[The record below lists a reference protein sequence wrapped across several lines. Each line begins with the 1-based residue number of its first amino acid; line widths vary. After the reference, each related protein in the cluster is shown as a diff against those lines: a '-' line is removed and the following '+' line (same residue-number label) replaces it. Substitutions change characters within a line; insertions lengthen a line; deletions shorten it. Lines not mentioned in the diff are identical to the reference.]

1 MKRWRRIAGFVV
13 LLGLVSLTAHCTA
26 KKTYFDKKADLV
38 DKIAT
43 SEQRLAD
50 ARAENRRR
58 SKLDEELQGIIDRT
72 LGSDLETV
80 DHQLRTRL
88 NRIGEELGIVGLT
101 VGTGQARKL
110 QSPARHE
117 FSRRKYPQLREE
129 IDFVELEGWIS
140 GEATFENALRLV
152 HRIDAEPW
160 LKHLDQ
166 VRLQPKDNGD
176 RFGVTVRLTTLFLP
190 KRSPSEPVWAA
201 YDASAFDPYLVLTRT
216 NLFRVPPKP
225 EPASPQPSPT
235 AIAAAGPQDQWMLT
249 GVASGPQGLEVWLLN
264 PQTGES
270 RRLAVGETLRDL
282 VLVGAVGETAE
293 FRHDQQ
299 RFTVRVGQRLSQ
311 NSPPKP

>member
-1 MKRWRRIAGFVV
+1 MNGWRRIVLFVGV
-13 LLGLVSLTAHCTA
+13 LAVLGWLGYLAAQSL
-26 KKTYFDKKADLV
+26 YFEDKADHLS
-38 DKIAT
+38 KIG
-43 SEQRLAD
+43 SYRSFLKD
-50 ARAENRRR
+50 AKAESRRR
-58 SKLDEELQGIIDRT
+58 RELDADFQKIVNRT
-72 LGSDLETV
+72 LGADLETV

-88 NRIGEELGIVGLT
+88 NRIGEELGISGLT

-110 QSPARHE
+110 QSPARNE
-117 FSRRKYPQLREE
+117 FGRRTQRALRDE

-140 GEATFENALRLV
+140 GEATFEAALRLI

-190 KRSPSEPVWAA
+190 KQVPTKPVLAA
-201 YDASAFDPYLVLTRT
+201 YDASAFDPYLALTRS
-216 NLFRVPPKP
+216 NLFRVPPQGETSGP
-225 EPASPQPSPT
+225 PTPT
-235 AIAAAGPQDQWMLT
+235 AVAATSQDQWVLT

-293 FRHDQQ
+293 FRRDQQ
-299 RFTVRVGQRLSQ
+299 RFTVSVGQRLSQ
-311 NSPPKP
+311 RSPLKP

>member
-1 MKRWRRIAGFVV
+1 MNDWRRIAGFVV
-13 LLGLVSLTAHCTA
+13 LLGVVGTVLLITANNLYFKPKAELV
-26 KKTYFDKKADLV
+26 KD
-38 DKIAT
+38 IAT
-43 SEQRLAD
+43 RESFLAE
-50 ARAENRRR
+50 AKAENRGR
-58 SKLDEELQGIIDRT
+58 SQLDDDLQGIINRT
-72 LGSDLETV
+72 LGEDLETV

-88 NRIGEELGIVGLT
+88 NRIGEELGIAGLT

-110 QSPARHE
+110 QSPARNE
-117 FSRRKYPQLREE
+117 FSRRRHPDLRNE

-190 KRSPSEPVWAA
+190 KHVPSEPMLAA
-201 YDASAFDPYLVLTRT
+201 YDASAFDPYLALTRS
-216 NLFRVPPKP
+216 NLFRVPPQGQTSGP
-225 EPASPQPSPT
+225 PTPS
-235 AIAAAGPQDQWMLT
+235 AVAAASQDQWTLT

-293 FRHDQQ
+293 FRRDQQ
-299 RFTVRVGQRLSQ
+299 RFTVSVGQRLSQ
-311 NSPPKP
+311 RSPLKP

>member
-1 MKRWRRIAGFVV
+1 MNLWQRIVWFIVSLALISTV
-13 LLGLVSLTAHCTA
+13 LVIIAKNTYVDKKVELVSKLT
-26 KKTYFDKKADLV
+26 K
-38 DKIAT
+38 
-43 SEQRLAD
+43 SEQNLAG
-50 ARAENRRR
+50 AKAENRRR
-58 SKLDEELQGIIDRT
+58 SQLDDDLQGIINRT
-72 LGSDLETV
+72 LGEDLETV

-88 NRIGEELGIVGLT
+88 NRIGEELGIAGLT

-110 QSPARHE
+110 QSPARNE
-117 FSRRKYPQLREE
+117 FSRRRHPELRNE

-140 GEATFENALRLV
+140 GEATFESALRLV

-190 KRSPSEPVWAA
+190 DQAPSAVVWAA
-201 YDASAFDPYLVLTRT
+201 YDGSTFERYLALAQG
-216 NLFRVPPKP
+216 NIFRVPPQT
-225 EPASPQPSPT
+225 EPAQATLAVAATPGQP
-235 AIAAAGPQDQWMLT
+235 QWMLT
-249 GVASGPQGLEVWLLN
+249 GVASGPSGLEVWLLN

-293 FRHDQQ
+293 FRRDQQ
-299 RFTVRVGQRLSQ
+299 RFTVSIGQPLSQ
-311 NSPPKP
+311 PSPLKP

>member
-13 LLGLVSLTAHCTA
+13 LLAVVSLGLFRIA
-26 KKTYFDKKADLV
+26 KRTYFNPKAKHV
-38 DKIAT
+38 SEIAT
-43 SEQRLAD
+43 RERFLAD
-50 ARAENRRR
+50 AEAENRRR
-58 SKLDEELQGIIDRT
+58 RQLDDDLQEIINRT
-72 LGSDLETV
+72 LGADLETV

-88 NRIGEELGIVGLT
+88 NRIGEELGISGLS

-110 QSPARHE
+110 QSPARNE
-117 FSRRKYPQLREE
+117 FGRRTQRALRDE

-140 GEATFENALRLV
+140 GEATFEAALRLV

-160 LKHLDQ
+160 LKHVDQ

-190 KRSPSEPVWAA
+190 KHVPSEPMLAA
-201 YDASAFDPYLVLTRT
+201 YDASAFDPYLALTRS
-216 NLFRVPPKP
+216 NLFRVPPQGQTSGP
-225 EPASPQPSPT
+225 PT
-235 AIAAAGPQDQWMLT
+235 PVAVAGTLQDQWTLT

-293 FRHDQQ
+293 FRRDQQ
-299 RFTVRVGQRLSQ
+299 RFTVSVGQRLSQ
-311 NSPPKP
+311 RSPLKP

>member
-1 MKRWRRIAGFVV
+1 MNDWRRIAGFVV
-13 LLGLVSLTAHCTA
+13 LLGVASLGLFRIA
-26 KKTYFDKKADLV
+26 KTTYFDPKEKYV
-38 DKIAT
+38 NEIAT
-43 SEQRLAD
+43 RESFLAD
-50 ARAENRRR
+50 AKAENRRR
-58 SKLDEELQGIIDRT
+58 RHLDDELQEIIDRT
-72 LGSDLETV
+72 LGSRLETV

-88 NRIGEELGIVGLT
+88 NRIGEELGISGLT

-110 QSPARHE
+110 ESPARNE
-117 FSRRKYPQLREE
+117 FSRRKHPELRSE

-140 GEATFENALRLV
+140 GEATFEAALRLV

-160 LKHLDQ
+160 LKHVDQ

-190 KRSPSEPVWAA
+190 KQVPSEPMLAA
-201 YDASAFDPYLVLTRT
+201 YDASAFDPYLALTRS
-216 NLFRVPPKP
+216 NLFRVPPQGETSGP
-225 EPASPQPSPT
+225 PTPA
-235 AIAAAGPQDQWMLT
+235 AVAATSQDQWTLT

-293 FRHDQQ
+293 FRRDQQ
-299 RFTVRVGQRLSQ
+299 RFTVSIGQRLSQ
-311 NSPPKP
+311 RSPIQP

>member
-1 MKRWRRIAGFVV
+1 MRPWLRIVGFVV
-13 LLGLVSLTAHCTA
+13 LLAVVSLGLFRLA
-26 KKTYFDKKADLV
+26 KETYFDKKADLV
-38 DKIAT
+38 DKIAAT
-43 SEQRLAD
+43 EKSLA
-50 ARAENRRR
+50 AAKAEKRQR
-58 SKLDEELQGIIDRT
+58 SKLDEQLQGIVNRT
-72 LGSDLETV
+72 LGDDLETV

-110 QSPARHE
+110 QSPARNE
-117 FSRRKYPQLREE
+117 FSRRKHPELREE

-140 GEATFENALRLV
+140 GEATFESALRLV

-166 VRLQPKDNGD
+166 VRLKPKDNGD

-190 KRSPSEPVWAA
+190 KQSPSEPVLAA
-201 YDASAFDPYLVLTRT
+201 YDASAFDPYLALARS
-216 NLFRVPPKP
+216 NLFRVPPQA
-225 EPASPQPSPT
+225 ESSGSPT
-235 AIAAAGPQDQWMLT
+235 PAAVAATSQDQWTLT

-270 RRLAVGETLRDL
+270 RRLAVGETLRGL

-293 FRHDQQ
+293 FRRDQQ
-299 RFTVRVGQRLSQ
+299 RFTVSIGQPLSQ
-311 NSPPKP
+311 PSPLKP